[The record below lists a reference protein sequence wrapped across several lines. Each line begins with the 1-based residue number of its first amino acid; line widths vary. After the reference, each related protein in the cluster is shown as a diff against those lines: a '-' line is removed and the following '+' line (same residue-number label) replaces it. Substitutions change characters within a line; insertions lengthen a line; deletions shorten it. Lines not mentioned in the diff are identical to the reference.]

1 MLKLVSI
8 YFLLFLLFLR
18 PVLAQEYDENT
29 SWQLK
34 SRYNTLLNSDDK
46 KRVKKLQAMLDSLLS
61 KAPQYIQA
69 CEKCSGTLYYMVSSE
84 CKRCKGSGTVK
95 HNVCEGSGK
104 LFCDICA
111 GKKIYNDPVCL
122 GTGKEACKKCKGKG
136 AIETECLNCL
146 STGKADCYMCHG
158 KNTSCQRCR
167 GTGKDL
173 SFATQSTTNAHSIG
187 VNCSS
192 CNGTGKVY
200 CLTCNSSGKLKCTE
214 CDGSGKKY
222 KSCGSCNSSGFLG
235 KCPTA
240 LCKSGKMDCTKC
252 DSNGKIRCAA
262 CKDGYVKCTGYG
274 GSCGDG
280 TTTYKM
286 ECGFCNGFGKEI
298 K

>member
-1 MLKLVSI
+1 MR
-8 YFLLFLLFLR
+8 YLLFFILLFSFSLK
-18 PVLAQEYDENT
+18 AQTYDEQVSNN
-29 SWQLK
+29 LK
-34 SRYNTLLNSDDK
+34 QRYNILLNSDDK
-46 KRVKKLQAMLDSLLS
+46 KRVKKLQALIDSIQS
-61 KAPQYIQA
+61 NAPQYMKT

-84 CKRCKGSGTVK
+84 CKRCRGTGTVK

-104 LFCDICA
+104 LVCHQCE
-111 GKKIYNDPVCL
+111 GRKIYNDPVCI
-122 GTGKEACKKCKGKG
+122 GTGKEACNKCKGKG
-136 AIETECLNCL
+136 QIEKDCGNCL
-146 STGKADCYMCHG
+146 GSGKADCYMCHG

-173 SFATQSTTNAHSIG
+173 SFATQTTTNSGSIG

-192 CNGTGKVY
+192 CNGTGRAY
-200 CLTCNSSGKLKCTE
+200 CLTCNNSGKLKCTN
-214 CDGSGKKY
+214 CSGNGKIY
-222 KSCGSCNSSGFLG
+222 NPCGSCNSSGFLG

-252 DSNGKIRCAA
+252 DVNGKIICNA
-262 CKDGYVKCTGYG
+262 CKDGYVRCTGYG